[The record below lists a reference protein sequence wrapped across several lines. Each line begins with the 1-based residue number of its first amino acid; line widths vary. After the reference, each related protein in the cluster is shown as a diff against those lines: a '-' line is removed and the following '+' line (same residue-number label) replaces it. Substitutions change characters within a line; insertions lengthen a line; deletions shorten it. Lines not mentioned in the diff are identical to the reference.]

1 MSVTNILILA
11 GRLTKDPEIKK
22 TNSGKSVAKFSIA
35 VNEYK
40 DKTTFVNCT
49 AWEKMA
55 DLIGNH
61 YKKGMMILVKGS
73 LAIDKYEDKS
83 YTSCNVQ
90 EAQIMDWG
98 KNNQN
103 TGSIADSASKTFG
116 AKPVDDGVDE
126 FDAADMPF

>member
-1 MSVTNILILA
+1 MSATNILILA

-22 TNSGKSVAKFSIA
+22 TNSGKSLVKFSIA

-49 AWEKMA
+49 AWEKLA
-55 DLIGNH
+55 ESIGNH
-61 YKKGMMILVKGS
+61 YKKGMLILVKGS
-73 LAIDKYEDKS
+73 LAIDKSEDKY

-98 KNNQN
+98 KNNPQ
-103 TGSIADSASKTFG
+103 TGGIVESATQTFG
-116 AKPVDDGVDE
+116 AKTVKDEVDE
-126 FDAADMPF
+126 FDSADMPF

>member
-1 MSVTNILILA
+1 MSATNILILA

-22 TNSGKSVAKFSIA
+22 TNSGKSLVKFSIA

-49 AWEKMA
+49 AWEKLA
-55 DLIGNH
+55 ESIGNH
-61 YKKGMMILVKGS
+61 YKKGMLILVKGS
-73 LAIDKYEDKS
+73 LAIDKSEDKY

-98 KNNQN
+98 KNNPQ
-103 TGSIADSASKTFG
+103 TGGIVESVTQTFG
-116 AKPVDDGVDE
+116 AKTVKDEVDE
-126 FDAADMPF
+126 FDSADMPF